1 MLVQQENDM
10 RYLIPALV
18 CVLLLPLTA
27 SAQTGYPMVM
37 SLKPVAVQAGQTAEV
52 EFNTRYSMLGA
63 YRVLVSGD
71 GVTGEAVPPEVKEGE
86 KPSITKL
93 KVKIAAAADALP
105 GVRDVRLATPQGAST
120 IGQLVIVRDP
130 VTYESGDNN
139 SRDKANEL
147 TLPATACGVIEKNE
161 DVDFFKFSV
170 ESGAELSFH
179 CRCGRLQDRIHD
191 LQKHADP
198 MITIRNAMG
207 GTVAASDNHFFGD
220 PFLAVKF
227 DRAGEYFLEIR
238 DVRYQGN
245 AYWEY
250 AVEISNRPFV
260 SNVYPL
266 GIAREQET
274 QVELIGTQ
282 LAETKTASLTLGKD
296 LAEGPAW
303 SQVKLGEDVSNPAPV
318 YVTSLPV
325 VLETADE
332 NNAPDAGQTV
342 TLPAGINGRISIE
355 SDVDCFRFEAKKG
368 DKFTFEVRAR
378 RYQSSIDPYIRV
390 LNAEGK
396 QLSENDDLRD
406 FKRGFADSRIEN
418 WAAPAG
424 GTYVLEIRD
433 MHLRG
438 GDSFVYFIEA
448 TRAEPH
454 FRLYADTDKT
464 LLTPGTNGVVFVQL
478 ERKNGFTGE
487 VQLHV
492 DGLPP
497 GVEAVC
503 GRILPDKGRDGCI
516 ILRAAPDAKLD
527 IADITI
533 SGTSSWSPAEGA
545 APLDLAAVASVY
557 QEMYQPGGGRGH
569 WPVEVH
575 TVSIGDP
582 SDIRGIKL
590 SESDIVLKPG
600 ESKKIEVEIVRS
612 DEYDKNVTLDV
623 RFFHLSEFCNTLP
636 PGVKFDE
643 GKSSKLITGKNT
655 KGHVVLTADAN
666 AAPVDRQLV
675 PVTANVS
682 LNFVMKTTFSADPL
696 WVSVAPKE

>member
-1 MLVQQENDM
+1 M
-10 RYLIPALV
+10 RSFIPALGFL
-18 CVLLLPLTA
+18 LLLPPLTA
-27 SAQTGYPMVM
+27 VAQTGYPMLM

-52 EFNTRYSMLGA
+52 EFNSRYSMLGT
-63 YRVLVSGD
+63 YRVLVSGE

-93 KVKIAAAADALP
+93 KVKIAVATDALP

-120 IGQLVIVRDP
+120 IGQLVVVRDP
-130 VTYESGDNN
+130 VMYESGDNN
-139 SRDKANEL
+139 SREKANEL

-161 DVDFFKFSV
+161 DVDFFRFTA
-170 ESGAELSFH
+170 EAGTELSFH
-179 CRCGRLQDRIHD
+179 CRCARLQDRIHD
-191 LQKHADP
+191 LQNHADP

-250 AVEISNRPFV
+250 AVEIASRPFV

-266 GIAREQET
+266 GVARGQET
-274 QVELIGTQ
+274 PVELIGTQ
-282 LAETKTASLTLGKD
+282 LPQPETASLTLSGD
-296 LAEGPAW
+296 LPEGPAW
-303 SQVKLGEDVSNPAPV
+303 SRLKLGEDFSNPAPV

-325 VLETADE
+325 VLETTDE

-342 TLPAGINGRISIE
+342 PLPAGINGRISAE

-368 DKFTFEVRAR
+368 DRFSFEVRAR

-418 WAAPAG
+418 WSAPAD

-454 FRLYADTDKT
+454 FTLYADTDKT

-487 VQLHV
+487 VQLHI

-527 IADITI
+527 IADVTI
-533 SGTSSWSPAEGA
+533 SGTSSWSPSEGA
-545 APLDLAAVASVY
+545 APLELAAVANVY

-582 SDIRGIKL
+582 TDIRGLKL
-590 SESDIVLKPG
+590 SEGDIVLKPG
-600 ESKKIEVEIVRS
+600 ESKKIDVEIVRS
-612 DEYDKNVTLDV
+612 DEFDKNVTLDV

-655 KGHVVLTADAN
+655 KGHIVLTADSN